1 MKKIT
6 KPHKEN
12 QKAFIFTEEMNYFKI
27 GKNSIWGSEDNDLL
41 KILKTVPINGRWLNL
56 AAGDGRYNS
65 CLLKQADKVVAVDID
80 RSALS
85 KLWHRTNKRYR
96 QKLVLNS
103 FNITKRFPLKDG
115 SFDGVFCTAVLHLF
129 PKNVFLKI
137 SNEIKRILKLNG
149 RIAIEF
155 ATDIERI
162 RFDRK
167 QYIFKKEPKYTTNE
181 AIRLMK
187 KVFKNYKLKIH
198 KFKKTEIDFP
208 EANPPYKFSGRGIF
222 VKAQKIKT

>member
-41 KILKTVPINGRWLNL
+41 KILKTVPINGKWLNL

-65 CLLKQADKVVAVDID
+65 HFLKQADKVVAVDID

-103 FNITKRFPLKDG
+103 FNIAKKIPLENR
-115 SFDGVFCTAVLHLF
+115 SFDGIFCTAALHLF
-129 PKNVFLKI
+129 PKSIFLKI
-137 SNEIKRILKLNG
+137 SKEIDRILKING
-149 RIAIEF
+149 KIAIEF
-155 ATDIERI
+155 ATDVERI
-162 RFDRK
+162 RFDGK
-167 QYIFKKEPKYTTNE
+167 PYIFQKEPKYTTKE
-181 AIRLMK
+181 AITLIK
-187 KVFKNYKLKIH
+187 EVFKNYKLKIH

-222 VKAQKIKT
+222 VTAQKIKD